1 MKKILLTIGLVNLL
15 ASATVYAAQDA
26 AATVPAYVNENQT
39 DPSPLKMDGVE
50 GVVRGLGG
58 DPMPRATVSLFAEHG
73 HALITTAITDKDGKF
88 RFQKIDKGPY
98 RIVAHVDGL
107 CTANIPIL
115 VEANVLAHH
124 RLIITM
130 QAKDLDRCSYA
141 VGK

>member
-1 MKKILLTIGLVNLL
+1 MKSFLLTIGLASLL
-15 ASATVYAAQDA
+15 AAAPTLTAQDA
-26 AATVPAYVNENQT
+26 AATAPAYVNENQT
-39 DPSPLKMDGVE
+39 DPSPLKLDGVE

-73 HALITTAITDKDGKF
+73 HALITTALTDRDGKF
-88 RFQKIDKGPY
+88 RFPKIDKGPY

-115 VEANVLAHH
+115 VESNVLAHH

-130 QAKDLDRCSYA
+130 QAKDLDRCSYGVA
-141 VGK
+141 K